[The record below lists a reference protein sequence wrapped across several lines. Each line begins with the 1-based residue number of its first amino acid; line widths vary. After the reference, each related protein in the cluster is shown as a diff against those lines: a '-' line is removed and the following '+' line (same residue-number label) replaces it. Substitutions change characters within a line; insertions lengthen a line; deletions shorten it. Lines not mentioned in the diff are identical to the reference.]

1 MKTRVQTEEVRQAQ
15 AFLKRLAGERDE
27 SGAAGGVPFPPESY
41 RYELSQIQILSTLLE
56 RLYAKQMLPLNDLP
70 LLEWRLLEAIG
81 SSPGITAAEFSRY
94 WVYDKVTVS
103 RALRT
108 LKERELVESAPHA
121 TDGRRV
127 ELRLTETGRAA
138 FNDQLDAKHRHL
150 EALSSVL
157 TEKEMAEF
165 TRLSR
170 KLIDHFR
177 HVDDATRA

>member
-1 MKTRVQTEEVRQAQ
+1 MKTRVQTEELRQAK
-15 AFLKRLAGERDE
+15 AFLTRLSGEKRTAQ
-27 SGAAGGVPFPPESY
+27 GVAFPPESY
-41 RYELSQIQILSTLLE
+41 RYELSQVQILSTLLE
-56 RLYAKQMLPLNDLP
+56 RLYTKEMLPLHELP

-103 RALRT
+103 RALRA
-108 LKERELVESAPHA
+108 LKARDLVESAPHA

-127 ELRLTETGRAA
+127 ELRLTEAGQAA
-138 FNDQLDAKHRHL
+138 FNDQLAAKHRHL

-157 TEKEMAEF
+157 SEKEMTEF
-165 TRLSR
+165 TRVSR

-177 HVDDATRA
+177 RVDEGAD